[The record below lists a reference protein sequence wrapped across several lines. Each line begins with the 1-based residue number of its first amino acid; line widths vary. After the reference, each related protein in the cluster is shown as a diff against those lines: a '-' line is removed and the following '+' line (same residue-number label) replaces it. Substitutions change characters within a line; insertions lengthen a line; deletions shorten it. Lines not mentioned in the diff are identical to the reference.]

1 MKAAFASV
9 VCAVAL
15 VASYPTSTAAAQER
29 TTTTTAESRTSALDK
44 KITRRLRNDASLKR
58 YDVRVS
64 VERGVATLRGDV
76 PSERQ
81 RRRAEQ
87 IARDSGAVR
96 VDNRINV
103 DRDGAVGTTGRLE
116 HDAHSANGGVSDGW
130 ITTTIKTKFM
140 GDERTRASDIDVDT
154 NGHIVTLRGR
164 AVSAAARAKAVQIA
178 RDTSGVVRVVDKL
191 RVEPHR

>member
-1 MKAAFASV
+1 MKAAFAGV

-15 VASYPTSTAAAQER
+15 AASYPTASAAAQER
-29 TTTTTAESRTSALDK
+29 TTTTTADSRPSALDK
-44 KITRRLRNDASLKR
+44 KITRRLKNDASLKR

-76 PSERQ
+76 RTERQ
-81 RRRAEQ
+81 RQRAEQ

-96 VDNRINV
+96 VDNRISV
-103 DRDGAVGTTGRLE
+103 VHDATVGTTGRLE
-116 HDAHSANGGVSDGW
+116 RDDHSATSGISDGW

-140 GDERTRASDIDVDT
+140 GDERTRESNIDVDT
-154 NGHIVTLRGR
+154 NGHIVTLTGR

-178 RDTSGVVRVVDKL
+178 RDTDGVVRVVDKL